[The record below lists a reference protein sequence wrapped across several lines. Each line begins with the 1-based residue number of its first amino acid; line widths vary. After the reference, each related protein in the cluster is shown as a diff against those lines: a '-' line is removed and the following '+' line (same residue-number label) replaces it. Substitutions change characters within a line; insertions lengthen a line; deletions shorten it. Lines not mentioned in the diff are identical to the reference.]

1 MSGLVSGVR
10 WSFRFETL
18 SIPVALPD
26 LQYAPEVVLEVMDKD
41 TISGDD
47 FLAEYRHSLAS
58 PKTILSKA
66 AEVRATAA
74 ATHPLTSGSVQRRV
88 YYRGGSG
95 RHMKV
100 VVLVGDEMVFPVC
113 QLPPVLSDP
122 EWVTLSHPDTDPEHA
137 KMSDWGELLVSFQVL
152 CDD

>member
-58 PKTILSKA
+58 PKTILSSSDA
-66 AEVRATAA
+66 VSTR
-74 ATHPLTSGSVQRRV
+74 HPLTSGSARGKV
-88 YYRGGSG
+88 YRDCSV
-95 RHMKV
+95 RHMKA
-100 VVLVGDEMVFPVC
+100 VVLMVAMKWC
-113 QLPPVLSDP
+113 S
-122 EWVTLSHPDTDPEHA
+122 
-137 KMSDWGELLVSFQVL
+137 L
-152 CDD
+152 CASCRRC